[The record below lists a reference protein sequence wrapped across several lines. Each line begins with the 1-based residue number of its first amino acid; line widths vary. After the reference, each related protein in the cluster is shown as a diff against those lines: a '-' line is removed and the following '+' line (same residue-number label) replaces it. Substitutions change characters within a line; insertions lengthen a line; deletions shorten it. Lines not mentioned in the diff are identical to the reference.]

1 MSTKKPKNY
10 DDLYPGRFL
19 KAGNFNGQK
28 VTLTIKDY
36 DLETLEGENGE
47 KKAKAIIHF
56 EETPRSLVA
65 CKTNGL
71 CLKAMF
77 GADLAQWVGKKVFLF
92 PAEWNG
98 EPAIRIWGSPEIAND
113 IDVEIKLPR
122 RKPFRMVM
130 RKTIGNQPPPKLDHD
145 PSAGEV
151 AAADEPKDKAV
162 SQ

>member
-1 MSTKKPKNY
+1 MTAKKPKNY

-19 KAGNFNGQK
+19 KAGNFNGRK

-77 GADLAQWVGKKVFLF
+77 GAELPNWVGKKVYLH
-92 PAEWNG
+92 PTEWNG
-98 EPAIRIWGSPEIAND
+98 EPCIRVYGSPEIANE

-122 RKPFRMVM
+122 RKPFHMVM
-130 RKTIGNQPPPKLDHD
+130 RKTLPEQKPD
-145 PSAGEV
+145 
-151 AAADEPKDKAV
+151 DKAV
-162 SQ
+162 GQ

>member
-1 MSTKKPKNY
+1 MSAPKKPKNY

-36 DLETLEGENGE
+36 DLETLEGDNGE

-77 GADLAQWVGKKVFLF
+77 GADLTQWVGKKVCLY

-98 EPAIRIWGSPEIAND
+98 EPAIRVWGSPVIAND

-122 RKPFRMVM
+122 RKPFQMRM
-130 RKTIGNQPPPKLDHD
+130 RKTSGDQKQSAPTHD
-145 PSAGEV
+145 PSTGEV
-151 AAADEPKDKAV
+151 APENEPKAGAR
-162 SQ
+162 

>member
-1 MSTKKPKNY
+1 MTTNKKPKNY

-19 KAGNFNGQK
+19 KAGNFNGRK

-56 EETPRSLVA
+56 EETPRALVA

-71 CLKAMF
+71 CFKAMF
-77 GADLAQWVGKKVFLF
+77 GADLTAWVGKKVFLY

-98 EPAIRIWGSPEIAND
+98 EPAIRVWGSPEIAND

-130 RKTIGNQPPPKLDHD
+130 RKTLPTDQKP
-145 PSAGEV
+145 
-151 AAADEPKDKAV
+151 ADEDKAV
-162 SQ
+162 GS

>member
-1 MSTKKPKNY
+1 MTTKKPKNY

-77 GADLAQWVGKKVFLF
+77 GPELTQWVGKKVFLF

-98 EPAIRIWGSPEIAND
+98 EPAIRVFGSPEIAND
-113 IDVEIKLPR
+113 MDVEIKLPR
-122 RKPFRMVM
+122 RKPFQMRM
-130 RKTIGNQPPPKLDHD
+130 RKALPPPESK
-145 PSAGEV
+145 PN
-151 AAADEPKDKAV
+151 DKAGG
-162 SQ
+162 Q

>member
-1 MSTKKPKNY
+1 MSAKKPKNY

-19 KAGNFNGQK
+19 KAGNFDGRK

-65 CKTNGL
+65 CKTNGI

-77 GADLAQWVGKKVFLF
+77 GADLTQWVGKKVILH

-98 EPAIRIWGSPEIAND
+98 EPCIRVYGSPEIANEL
-113 IDVEIKLPR
+113 DVEIKLPR
-122 RKPFRMVM
+122 RKPFQMRM
-130 RKTIGNQPPPKLDHD
+130 RKTIPEQKPQTEDKAGNQ
-145 PSAGEV
+145 
-151 AAADEPKDKAV
+151 
-162 SQ
+162 

>member
-1 MSTKKPKNY
+1 MTTPKKPKNY

-19 KAGNFNGQK
+19 KAGNFNGRK

-71 CLKAMF
+71 CFKAMF
-77 GADLAQWVGKKVFLF
+77 GADLTGWVGKKVYLF

-98 EPAIRIWGSPEIAND
+98 EPAIRVWGSPEIAND

-122 RKPFRMVM
+122 RKPFRMVL
-130 RKTIGNQPPPKLDHD
+130 RKTLPDQKP
-145 PSAGEV
+145 
-151 AAADEPKDKAV
+151 ADEDKAAG
-162 SQ
+162 Q